1 MATCYEL
8 HLKDVLNQEEKREFA
23 SIARKEASKYKLAEP
38 DALSYMNAAGQQL
51 DALMVEEFKITS
63 GFNLKSP
70 EGTPAQEKTNV
81 ADHVKQGIPTF
92 LNTGVDLFKFIVTK
106 DNSSI
111 GELYARFAKF
121 VKKDKLSTNEQAAIK
136 DFQSFISKYINVPI
150 DKPGFFNDT
159 SIEGVKEIERATALL
174 NADLFRQLTYKTKPV
189 GGKRITTEAVKAALG
204 YAAYK
209 ALADLESTT
218 HFKTEDE
225 MERIH
230 GSAPIVPFNKAQ
242 TTLKDMHLPVGTA
255 INNWGEYAFNAL
267 GLSAVKG
274 GSPNMVANLK
284 TALGAQVVQLLRN
297 RNILHVKSIDAE
309 TYFKLFNAG
318 DFVNTSG
325 SNQRFFYTLEKNPPK
340 FAPVT
345 SEQIKSLIDNYLT
358 ANKGSGGIIDKVFTG
373 TTNVKEILYKPSE
386 EITTETTTGMA
397 VPKKMQEVQAKVQS
411 TQLEFEA
418 SQADLMYGMSRV
430 PMREGIS
437 FAQALVGIKTQSQI
451 SKYHKTQRA
460 GIEATN
466 ESLQKGLDILNEYI
480 DSSYAETTVLPVFLK
495 MDVWKML
502 RAGTTS
508 SALDPTGQK
517 IHRYS
522 LIGKDWVNE
531 VRFDDKEMVDTFLLR
546 VAEGLDIATDKKS
559 NKTNLEA
566 FNDKI
571 NTPVIQ
577 DAIAAIQSKDPAQY
591 DRIIDAVDF
600 INLKGGERVKTF
612 AALVAYANYLT
623 ARETPGQETFEASLM
638 GEVDGVSNGPM
649 LTLLLAG
656 LTVGGLSQEELFAK
670 GGFFVDGENKDFNVY
685 RGTGVPDLYEHVSQ
699 RMLDAIRVN
708 FPTSNSFM
716 DSVGY
721 FSGKKTSTGA
731 YELTTRK
738 NIKSAVNPIMFGS
751 AVFNAVRGLFNTF
764 IDGIYDKI
772 AEVNSMEAGQEKEAA
787 VTELNKQLLSLDLID
802 EVETIEAL
810 LEDFEIK
817 PKEYEDLWNQYYS
830 GTNPKVK
837 FGLGS
842 VIGANLTDYFK
853 DYLEKRNRV
862 TKITNDSAKLYIDT
876 KTQVTNKALED
887 AGITFSKE
895 KINVGLSQE
904 QNNAIDKQMMEAGI
918 TPVMHNMWSQE
929 EGDINAGLLLLKKYK
944 GQTNNIQY
952 GTTVTGSKPFLTG
965 DARHM
970 AARSKGPIE
979 AEPGTLSASVPTHS
993 MDGFISFTRM
1003 LELFKQGITS
1013 FNMHDSGG
1021 TVFSKMREMAIQFNK
1036 VTFYSLV
1043 KYAPAYSIAEMAVRN
1058 VEGIYKLHKD
1068 GTIEADLFALE
1079 SQISQ
1084 VEELLTDASVGTRAK
1099 LDFLSTV
1106 KHVSQYALEGGS
1118 YEVTDADR
1126 KMVADQIASERERDA
1141 ALHAR
1146 LVELRNG
1153 IGEDIQAAKPKEENR
1168 TVTSLEGFTNHSGGA
1183 IGADTA
1189 WDSIGK
1195 EFGLTPEQNKHYYFE
1210 GYKTPIGN
1218 TPISISLKNEADEK
1232 LIAANKTLGRKFPT
1246 SKEYVNNLL
1255 RRNWWQVKNADAV
1268 FAIASI
1274 ADNKVNGGTGWAV
1287 HMAIAENKPVYVF
1300 DQTVG
1305 KWFTWSGAKFEET
1318 TTPQLTKNF
1327 AGIGTREIND
1337 VGKQAIKDVYQK
1349 TLGITTPNQTNT
1361 PTTPVEP
1368 ETPATPEEAAAQ
1380 ADVPPNGEVPTS
1392 TPVSPIRKL
1401 FNELFTENT
1410 KYVEISKFLEFI
1422 TKEYEYTSYRE
1433 LAKLLGAS
1441 TAKVYLINSIDEIEN
1456 EQAKAS
1462 FNQHLLNDK
1471 GEPSIDVGRGYAWN
1485 GDIYLNN
1492 NYLNGLLLEKPSV
1505 RTVQELLL
1513 HETIHTIIT
1522 SYLND
1527 KNNQNT
1533 DTYLKLQELFN
1544 IAKKA
1549 DVVGTYKYELENID
1563 EFVTYALTRK
1573 SFQTFLSTLTI
1584 SNNSKEI
1591 TKYYTNNVFTKFI
1604 ETVAQIFQ
1612 KFIKVTKDNKFDT
1625 RYTKDLN
1632 NVLLAVITQGSKL
1645 IQEASNNESK
1655 GNTVAAMRMSNGLN
1669 THSTMEV
1676 FDALNTTGLD
1686 VATTNHLRGLLSTIV
1701 YKLHGAFGTLHAN
1714 VMRNTPVDAVGIYQD
1729 ALRSGDLPI
1738 ATAIGNASLPMT
1750 NAEAFAVDQVAI
1762 TLEGAL
1768 NNPAMRKYTRALE
1781 LMYEQANKELKPSD
1795 FGNNSQAANN
1805 IYKFIFDTPN
1815 TNQQSLIR
1823 FAALGL
1829 ANKQVSDA
1837 FKKVNV
1843 VLPEVKIKNTLFSR
1857 LQWLF
1862 NTVIAFVTS
1871 KTTGIA
1877 EGASLDQNLE
1887 RILKNL
1893 VASEAKYQAIAN
1905 QPRKDNVF
1913 NVYLNKGM
1921 SVVGKQVT
1929 KAARSNFVRNNSI
1942 KNKGKLGD
1950 TVGTAMEIVGKAV
1963 DKTINGKIEEM
1974 VEGGMMARNKM
1985 FDGPLGISAGI
1996 INEMRNETN
2005 SNKKMSALARL
2016 VKHTEATREK
2026 MIEETSTN
2034 VLSMFKDNGSYLTKE
2049 QQNSVSDLLRTGIGV
2064 VGYTGTQVQEFITDH
2079 TKLDKEI
2086 NEVLYKIRPL
2096 ARKHTKFLAAK
2107 AEATGFWLTTG
2118 IGVDPTRIA
2127 TNATM
2132 VIQMQG
2138 TPVENAL
2145 RNQKDQLL
2153 PEVEKLISLYGLRHM
2168 QKDVLNTVLDT
2179 EISRG
2184 VDNGIDFVMRLH
2196 KRINQDAKETTFKD
2210 KEILMQHGYLPEVVN
2225 PNIDIKYVTA
2235 TPNRTL
2241 AQNVA
2246 MYQKAGYVS
2255 YGLLGRDKAH
2265 TVPTMMLVNKNVP
2278 ATRRLTSLLA
2288 VIDDNTK
2295 GTLLHDGDFS
2305 GPFARAN
2312 TAMNDRV
2319 NAITKAGYAQWESK
2333 GFVFDR
2339 NFDKTLM
2346 VPLVNEH
2353 GKLVNARYMANTDM
2367 RNNVLERNN
2376 NFAYLLGKQVGTTY
2390 EKLASKEQ
2398 NNLAIKGLKD
2408 LYDVQY
2414 TKSPKDY
2421 YFVGLNSTDKEYKE
2435 AYMLLPYA
2443 ARQEIKRVW
2452 GTEGMFVRKDMLDL
2466 VFGYRKLTIGDAMLK
2481 SKAEQS
2487 AIIKGMN
2494 GIAEYVFARNGSAD
2508 ERYAARL
2515 KAANLMKVLQRGEEE
2530 IVTETK
2536 KTIVLRLAQVLFSNE
2551 SSNISFLK
2559 LRGMGV
2565 FEALQEK
2572 GKALTALNVYRNQSE
2587 ELNRLT
2593 MYLNTGTRVN
2603 EHPEF
2608 IKRVAWLQESMNK
2621 NPVKP
2626 LIDAGFMPTISE
2638 DVETISEDY
2647 SYKGMLISKLDEFA
2661 NKNKLT
2667 KNVDALSSQ
2676 LYMGENTGSFQFMKY
2691 STQVS
2696 DFTARYALYVHL
2708 SKDKTMTEA
2717 DRLSSLSTSFI
2728 NYDTPSHRMM
2738 EALNSVGLLW
2748 FTKYVLRVQQPL
2760 WEAVKANPSTA
2771 LMFMVFNYF
2780 TDLFTLVTD
2789 SSLVNRI
2796 YNPLKLG
2803 ALEYPFVL
2811 DDIAVMQAISGG
2823 ASLITSE

>member
-8 HLKDVLNQEEKREFA
+8 HLKNVLNQEEKREFA

-51 DALMVEEFKITS
+51 DALITEEFKITS

-92 LNTGVDLFKFIVTK
+92 LNTGVDLFKFIV
-106 DNSSI
+106 NSKVEEIST
-111 GELYARFAKF
+111 RFAKF
-121 VKKDKLSTNEQAAIK
+121 VKKDSLSTQEIAAVK
-136 DFQSFISKYINVPI
+136 DFQSFIRNYVNKAFDTY
-150 DKPGFFNDT
+150 GFFNNT
-159 SIEGVKEIERATALL
+159 SIEGVKETERATALL
-174 NADLFRQLTYKTKPV
+174 NADLFRQLTYMTKPV
-189 GGKRITTEAVKAALG
+189 GGKRVTTEAVKAALG

-218 HFKTEDE
+218 HFKTQDE

-230 GSAPIVPFNKAQ
+230 GSVPVVPFNKAQ
-242 TTLKDMHLPVGTA
+242 TDLLGMHLPVGTA
-255 INNWGEYAFNAL
+255 INSWGEYVFNTL

-297 RNILHVKSIDAE
+297 RNILHVNSISAE
-309 TYFKLFNAG
+309 AYYKLFNEG
-318 DFVNTSG
+318 DYVKESG
-325 SNQRFFYTLEKNPPK
+325 APDRRFFYTLETNQQAASKP
-340 FAPVT
+340 
-345 SEQIKSLIDNYLT
+345 EQIQGLVKDYLA

-373 TTNVKEILYKPSE
+373 TTTTKEILYKASTD
-386 EITTETTTGMA
+386 IDTKTTTGMA
-397 VPKKMQEVQAKVQS
+397 VPKKMQEAQAKVQS
-411 TQLEFEA
+411 TPLEFEA

-430 PMREGIS
+430 EMREGVS
-437 FAQALVGIKTQSQI
+437 FAQALVGVKTQTQI

-480 DSSYAETTVLPVFLK
+480 DASYDETTVLPVFLK

-508 SALDPTGQK
+508 SAIDPTGQK

-522 LIGKDWVNE
+522 LIGKDWVNA
-531 VRFDDKEMVDTFLLR
+531 VRFDDKEMVKTFLLR

-559 NKTNLEA
+559 NKTNLDA
-566 FNDKI
+566 FNKVI

-623 ARETPGQETFEASLM
+623 AKETPGQETFEASLM

-699 RMLDAIRVN
+699 RMLDALTKA
-708 FPTSNSFM
+708 FPNSTPFM

-721 FSGKKTSTGA
+721 FSGKNISKDKNNPV

-772 AEVNSMEAGQEKEAA
+772 AEVNSMETGQEKTDA
-787 VTELNKQLLSLDLID
+787 VAELNAELLSLGLIS
-802 EVETIEAL
+802 EVETVEAL

-817 PKEYEDLWNQYYS
+817 PKEYETLWKQYYS
-830 GTNPKVK
+830 GTDPKVK

-842 VIGANLTDYFK
+842 VIGANLTDYFS

-862 TKITNDSAKLYIDT
+862 TKITNDSAKLYVDA
-876 KTQVTNKALED
+876 KKQVTDKALAD
-887 AGITFSKE
+887 LGITFSKE

-904 QNNAIDKQMMEAGI
+904 QNDVIDKQMMEAGI
-918 TPVMHNMWSQE
+918 TPVMHNLWSQE

-944 GQTNNIQY
+944 GQTNDIQY

-965 DARHM
+965 NAHHL

-979 AEPGTLSASVPTHS
+979 ADPGTLSASVPTHS

-1021 TVFSKMREMAIQFNK
+1021 TVFSKMKEMAIQFNK
-1036 VTFYSLV
+1036 ITFYSLV
-1043 KYAPAYSIAEMAVRN
+1043 KYAPAYSIAEMAIRN
-1058 VEGIYKLHKD
+1058 VEGVYKLHKE
-1068 GTIEADLFALE
+1068 GTIEANLFDLE

-1084 VEELLTDASVGTRAK
+1084 IAELLTDASVGTKDK

-1118 YEVTDADR
+1118 YEVTDTDR

-1141 ALHAR
+1141 ALHTR

-1153 IGEDIQAAKPKEENR
+1153 IGEDIQAAKPKEE
-1168 TVTSLEGFTNHSGGA
+1168 T
-1183 IGADTA
+1183 
-1189 WDSIGK
+1189 
-1195 EFGLTPEQNKHYYFE
+1195 
-1210 GYKTPIGN
+1210 
-1218 TPISISLKNEADEK
+1218 
-1232 LIAANKTLGRKFPT
+1232 
-1246 SKEYVNNLL
+1246 
-1255 RRNWWQVKNADAV
+1255 
-1268 FAIASI
+1268 
-1274 ADNKVNGGTGWAV
+1274 
-1287 HMAIAENKPVYVF
+1287 
-1300 DQTVG
+1300 
-1305 KWFTWSGAKFEET
+1305 
-1318 TTPQLTKNF
+1318 
-1327 AGIGTREIND
+1327 
-1337 VGKQAIKDVYQK
+1337 
-1349 TLGITTPNQTNT
+1349 T

-1368 ETPATPEEAAAQ
+1368 ETPTTPEEAAAQ

-1392 TPVSPIRKL
+1392 TTVSPIRKL

-1410 KYVEISKFLEFI
+1410 KYVEIGKFLSFI
-1422 TKEYEYTSYRE
+1422 TKESEYASYRE

-1456 EQAKAS
+1456 EQAKAA
-1462 FNQHLLNDK
+1462 FNQYLLNDK
-1471 GEPSIDVGRGYAWN
+1471 GESSIDVGRGYAWN

-1492 NYLNGLLLEKPSV
+1492 NYLNGLLPEKPSV
-1505 RTVQELLL
+1505 KAVQELLL

-1522 SYLND
+1522 SYVND
-1527 KNNQNT
+1527 VRNHGTETYKN
-1533 DTYLKLQELFN
+1533 LQELFN
-1544 IAKKA
+1544 IATKA

-1591 TKYYTNNVFTKFI
+1591 KKYYTNNIFTKFI

-1632 NVLLAVITQGSKL
+1632 NVLLAVITQGNKL
-1645 IQEASNNESK
+1645 IQEASNSDSK
-1655 GNTVAAMRMSNGLN
+1655 GNTVSAMRMSNGLN

-1701 YKLHGAFGTLHAN
+1701 YRLHGAFGTLHAN
-1714 VMRNTPVDAVGIYQD
+1714 VMRNTPVDAVGVYQD

-1738 ATAIGNASLPMT
+1738 ATAISNASLPMT
-1750 NAEAFAVDQVAI
+1750 DAEAFAVDQVAI

-1795 FGNNSQAANN
+1795 FGNNAQAANN
-1805 IYKFIFDTPN
+1805 IYNFIFDTPN

-1829 ANKQVSDA
+1829 ANKQVSEA
-1837 FKKVNV
+1837 FKRVNV

-1877 EGASLDQNLE
+1877 EGVSLDQNLE

-1893 VASEAKYQAIAN
+1893 VASEAKYQAIAS
-1905 QPRKDNVF
+1905 QPRKDNAL

-1921 SVVGKQVT
+1921 SSIGKQVT
-1929 KAARSNFVRNNSI
+1929 KAARSTFVRNNSI
-1942 KNKGKLGD
+1942 KNKGMLGD
-1950 TVGTAMEIVGKAV
+1950 TVGTTMEIAGKVV
-1963 DKTINGKIEEM
+1963 DVTVNSKIEDL
-1974 VEGGMMARNKM
+1974 VNGGMMARNRM
-1985 FDGPLGISAGI
+1985 FDGPLGFAAGL
-1996 INEMRNETN
+1996 INEMRNETTP
-2005 SNKKMSALARL
+2005 NKKVSALARL
-2016 VKHTEATREK
+2016 VKHTESTREK

-2034 VLSMFKDNGSYLTKE
+2034 VLSMFKDSGAYLTKE
-2049 QQNSVSDLLRTGIGV
+2049 QQNSVSDLLRTGVGV

-2132 VIQMQG
+2132 VIKMQG

-2145 RNQKDQLL
+2145 KNQKDKLL

-2168 QKDVLNTVLDT
+2168 QKDVLNTVIDT
-2179 EISRG
+2179 EITRG
-2184 VDNGIDFVMRLH
+2184 VDNGVDFVLRLH
-2196 KRINQDAKETTFKD
+2196 QRLNKDAKETLFKD
-2210 KEILMQHGYLPEVVN
+2210 KEILMQHGYLPEAVN
-2225 PNIDIKYVTA
+2225 PNVDVKYVTA

-2278 ATRRLTSLLA
+2278 ATRRLTSLMSI
-2288 VIDDNTK
+2288 IDDNTK

-2312 TAMNDRV
+2312 TVMNARV
-2319 NAITKAGYAQWESK
+2319 NAVTKAGYAQWESK

-2346 VPLVNEH
+2346 VPLVDEQ

-2367 RNNVLERNN
+2367 RNNVLKRNN

-2398 NNLAIKGLKD
+2398 NNTGIKALKD

-2421 YFVGLNSTDKEYKE
+2421 YFVGLNSTDKEYKGV
-2435 AYMLLPYA
+2435 YMGLPYA

-2452 GTEGMFVRKDMLDL
+2452 GTEGMFVHKDMLDL
-2466 VFGYRKLTIGDAMLK
+2466 VFGYRKLTVGDAMLK

-2508 ERYAARL
+2508 DKYAARL

-2536 KTIVLRLAQVLFSNE
+2536 KTIVIRLATVLLGNE
-2551 SSNISFLK
+2551 SSNISLLA

-2572 GKALTALNVYRNQSE
+2572 GKALAALNVYRNQSE

-2593 MYLNTGTRVN
+2593 MYLNTGTKVN
-2603 EHPEF
+2603 EHPVF

-2621 NPVKP
+2621 NPIKP

-2647 SYKGMLISKLDEFA
+2647 SYKGMLISKMDEFA

-2667 KNVDALSSQ
+2667 IGMDALSSQ
-2676 LYMGENTGSFQFMKY
+2676 LYMGENTGTFQFMKY

-2708 SKDKTMTEA
+2708 SKDKTLTEA
-2717 DRLSSLSTSFI
+2717 QKFSDISESFI

-2748 FTKYVLRVQQPL
+2748 FTKYVLRVQKPL
-2760 WEAVKANPSTA
+2760 WNAVKANPSRA
-2771 LMFMVFNYF
+2771 MLLMFFDYI
-2780 TDLFTLVTD
+2780 TDSFTLVTE
-2789 SSLVNRI
+2789 SSVFNRI

-2803 ALEYPFVL
+2803 AIEYPFVL
-2811 DDIAVMQAISGG
+2811 DDIATMSAITEGLS
-2823 ASLITSE
+2823 IMKPE

>member
-8 HLKDVLNQEEKREFA
+8 HLKNVLNQEEKREFA

-51 DALMVEEFKITS
+51 DALMTEEFKVTS
-63 GFNLKSP
+63 GFNLKST

-92 LNTGVDLFKFIVTK
+92 LNTGVDLFKFISDK
-106 DNSSI
+106 DTNSI
-111 GELYARFAKF
+111 GELYTRFAKF
-121 VKKDKLSTNEQAAIK
+121 VKKDSLSTQEIAAVK
-136 DFQSFISKYINVPI
+136 DFQSFIRKYVNKAF
-150 DKPGFFNDT
+150 DTYGFFNNT
-159 SIEGVKEIERATALL
+159 SIEGVKETERATALL
-174 NADLFRQLTYKTKPV
+174 NADLFRQLTYMTKPV
-189 GGKRITTEAVKAALG
+189 GGKRVTTEAVKAALG

-218 HFKTEDE
+218 HFKTKDE

-230 GSAPIVPFNKAQ
+230 GSAPVVPFNKAQ
-242 TTLKDMHLPVGTA
+242 TDLLGMHLPVGTA
-255 INNWGEYAFNAL
+255 INSWGEYAFNAL

-297 RNILHVKSIDAE
+297 RNILHVNSISAE
-309 TYFKLFNAG
+309 AYYKLFN
-318 DFVNTSG
+318 DKEYTKEPG
-325 SNQRFFYTLEKNPPK
+325 SSDRRFFYTLEATEQAASRP
-340 FAPVT
+340 
-345 SEQIKSLIDNYLT
+345 EQIAGLVKDYLV

-373 TTNVKEILYKPSE
+373 TTTTKEILYKASTD
-386 EITTETTTGMA
+386 IDTKTTTGMA
-397 VPKKMQEVQAKVQS
+397 VPKKMQEAQAKVQS
-411 TQLEFEA
+411 TSLEFEA

-430 PMREGIS
+430 EMGEGIS
-437 FAQALVGIKTQSQI
+437 FAQALVGVKTQTQI

-480 DSSYAETTVLPVFLK
+480 DASYDETTVLPVFLK

-508 SALDPTGQK
+508 SAIDPTGQK

-522 LIGKDWVNE
+522 LIGQDWVNK
-531 VRFDDKEMVDTFLLR
+531 VRFDDKEMVETFLLR

-559 NKTNLEA
+559 NKTNLDT
-566 FNDKI
+566 FNKVI

-623 ARETPGQETFEASLM
+623 AKDAGQETFEASLM

-699 RMLDAIRVN
+699 RMLDAIRTN
-708 FPTSNSFM
+708 FPTSNPFM

-721 FSGKKTSTGA
+721 FSGKNISKDKNNPV

-764 IDGIYDKI
+764 IDGIYEKI
-772 AEVNSMEAGQEKEAA
+772 AEVNAIENPEVRETALQ
-787 VTELNKQLLSLDLID
+787 ELNNQLLSLGLIT

-810 LEDFEIK
+810 LENFEIK
-817 PKEYEDLWNQYYS
+817 PKEYEDLWEQYYS
-830 GTNPKVK
+830 GTDPKVK

-842 VIGANLTDYFK
+842 VIGANLTDYFS

-862 TKITNDSAKLYIDT
+862 TKITNDSATLYINT
-876 KTQVTNKALED
+876 KTQVTNKALAD
-887 AGITFSKE
+887 LGIVFSKE

-904 QNNAIDKQMMEAGI
+904 QNDAIDKQMMETGI
-918 TPVMHNMWSQE
+918 TPVMHNLWSQE
-929 EGDINAGLLLLKKYK
+929 EGDINAGLLLLKKYR
-944 GQTNNIQY
+944 GQTNDIQY

-965 DARHM
+965 NAHHL

-979 AEPGTLSASVPTHS
+979 ADPGTLSASVPTHS

-1021 TVFSKMREMAIQFNK
+1021 TVFSKMREMANQFNK

-1043 KYAPAYSIAEMAVRN
+1043 KYAPAYSIAEMAIRN
-1058 VEGIYKLHKD
+1058 VEGVYKLHKD
-1068 GTIEADLFALE
+1068 GTIETNLFDLE

-1084 VEELLTDASVGTRAK
+1084 IAELLTDASVGTRAK

-1118 YEVTDADR
+1118 YEVTEADR
-1126 KMVADQIASERERDA
+1126 KMVADQIASEREIDA

-1153 IGEDIQAAKPKEENR
+1153 IGADIQAAKPKEE
-1168 TVTSLEGFTNHSGGA
+1168 
-1183 IGADTA
+1183 
-1189 WDSIGK
+1189 
-1195 EFGLTPEQNKHYYFE
+1195 
-1210 GYKTPIGN
+1210 
-1218 TPISISLKNEADEK
+1218 
-1232 LIAANKTLGRKFPT
+1232 
-1246 SKEYVNNLL
+1246 
-1255 RRNWWQVKNADAV
+1255 
-1268 FAIASI
+1268 
-1274 ADNKVNGGTGWAV
+1274 
-1287 HMAIAENKPVYVF
+1287 
-1300 DQTVG
+1300 
-1305 KWFTWSGAKFEET
+1305 
-1318 TTPQLTKNF
+1318 TTPTK
-1327 AGIGTREIND
+1327 
-1337 VGKQAIKDVYQK
+1337 
-1349 TLGITTPNQTNT
+1349 
-1361 PTTPVEP
+1361 PVEP
-1368 ETPATPEEAAAQ
+1368 ETSTTPEEAAAQ
-1380 ADVPPNGEVPTS
+1380 ADVPSNGEVPTS
-1392 TPVSPIRKL
+1392 APVNPIYK
-1401 FNELFTENT
+1401 FF
-1410 KYVEISKFLEFI
+1410 SKFYKDKSKYISVTELLESI
-1422 TKEYEYTSYRE
+1422 KQDSTNTSYIE
-1433 LAKLLGAS
+1433 LAKLLSGSKAQVQ
-1441 TAKVYLINSIDEIEN
+1441 TINSIEEIEDTAVR
-1456 EQAKAS
+1456 ESIRQSKTK
-1462 FNQHLLNDK
+1462 FEDTK
-1471 GEPSIDVGRGYAWN
+1471 GVAVN
-1485 GDIYLNN
+1485 GNIYLNN
-1492 NYLNGLLLEKPSV
+1492 GYLVGLFEKIP
-1505 RTVQELLL
+1505 TELDAHELVL
-1513 HETIHTIIT
+1513 HETIHTIIS
-1522 SYLND
+1522 SYIND
-1527 KNNQNT
+1527 ENNQNT
-1533 DTYLKLQELFN
+1533 DTYKNLQDLLTIVKQTEQSKQFEN
-1544 IAKKA
+1544 Q
-1549 DVVGTYKYELENID
+1549 LENVD
-1563 EFVTYALTRK
+1563 EFVAYALTDK

-1584 SNNSKEI
+1584 SNNKEEI
-1591 TKYYTNNVFTKFI
+1591 KKYYTNNVFTKFI

-1612 KFIKVTKDNKFDT
+1612 KFINVTKDNKFDT

-1645 IQEASNNESK
+1645 IQEASNSESK
-1655 GNTVAAMRMSNGLN
+1655 GTTVSAMRMSNGLN

-1676 FDALNTTGLD
+1676 FDALNTIGLD
-1686 VATTNHLRGLLSTIV
+1686 VTTTNHLRSLLSTIV

-1714 VMRNTPVDAVGIYQD
+1714 VMRNTPVDAVGVYQD

-1750 NAEAFAVDQVAI
+1750 DAEAFAVDQVAI

-1781 LMYEQANKELKPSD
+1781 LMYEQASKELKPSD
-1795 FGNNSQAANN
+1795 FGNNAQAANN
-1805 IYKFIFDTPN
+1805 IYNFIFDTPN

-1862 NTVIAFVTS
+1862 NTVIAFVTN

-1877 EGASLDQNLE
+1877 EGVSLDQNLE

-1921 SVVGKQVT
+1921 SAVGKQVT
-1929 KAARSNFVRNNSI
+1929 KAAKSNFVRNNSI
-1942 KNKGKLGD
+1942 KNKGMLGD
-1950 TVGTAMEIVGKAV
+1950 TVGTTMEIAGKVV
-1963 DKTINGKIEEM
+1963 DVTVNSKIEDL
-1974 VEGGMMARNKM
+1974 VNGGMMARNRM
-1985 FDGPLGISAGI
+1985 FDGPLGFAAGL
-1996 INEMRNETN
+1996 INEMRNETTP
-2005 SNKKMSALARL
+2005 NKKVSALARL
-2016 VKHTEATREK
+2016 VKHTESTREK

-2049 QQNSVSDLLRTGIGV
+2049 QHNSVSDLLRTGIGV

-2086 NEVLYKIRPL
+2086 NDVLYRIRPL

-2145 RNQKDQLL
+2145 KNKKEQLL

-2168 QKDVLNTVLDT
+2168 QKDVINAVMNT
-2179 EISRG
+2179 EIPRG
-2184 VDNGIDFVMRLH
+2184 VDNGVDFVLRLH
-2196 KRINQDAKETTFKD
+2196 QRLNQDAKETLFKD

-2225 PNIDIKYVTA
+2225 PNVDVKYVTA

-2265 TVPTMMLVNKNVP
+2265 TVPTMMLVNRNVP
-2278 ATRRLTSLLA
+2278 ATRRLTSLMA

-2312 TAMNDRV
+2312 TVMNARV
-2319 NAITKAGYAQWESK
+2319 NAVTKAGYAQWESK

-2346 VPLVNEH
+2346 VPLVDEQ
-2353 GKLVNARYMANTDM
+2353 GKFVNARYMANTDM
-2367 RNNVLERNN
+2367 RNNVLQRNN

-2390 EKLASKEQ
+2390 EKVTSKEQ
-2398 NNLAIKGLKD
+2398 NNNSVKALKD

-2466 VFGYRKLTIGDAMLK
+2466 VFGYRKLTVGDAMLK

-2508 ERYAARL
+2508 DKYAARL

-2536 KTIVLRLAQVLFSNE
+2536 KTIVLRLATVLLGNE
-2551 SSNISFLK
+2551 SSNVSLLA

-2572 GKALTALNVYRNQSE
+2572 GKALAALNVYRNQSE

-2593 MYLNTGTRVN
+2593 MYLNTGTKVN

-2647 SYKGMLISKLDEFA
+2647 SYKGMLISKMDEFVD
-2661 NKNKLT
+2661 KNKFT
-2667 KNVDALSSQ
+2667 KGMDALSSQ
-2676 LYMGENTGSFQFMKY
+2676 LYMGENTGTFQFMKY

-2708 SKDKTMTEA
+2708 SKDKTITEA
-2717 DRLSSLSTSFI
+2717 QKFSDISESFI

-2748 FTKYVLRVQQPL
+2748 FTKYVLRVQKPL
-2760 WEAVKANPSTA
+2760 WNAVKANPSRA
-2771 LMFMVFNYF
+2771 MLLMFFDYIS
-2780 TDLFTLVTD
+2780 DSFTLVTE
-2789 SSLVNRI
+2789 SSMFNRI

-2803 ALEYPFVL
+2803 AIEYPFVL
-2811 DDIAVMQAISGG
+2811 DDIATMSAITEGLS
-2823 ASLITSE
+2823 IMEPE

>member
-1 MATCYEL
+1 MSSKCFTKHILGSTAFSQSELVKITAEVTNQTKKHPERSDAGNEAFALEVYLKELAT
-8 HLKDVLNQEEKREFA
+8 
-23 SIARKEASKYKLAEP
+23 
-38 DALSYMNAAGQQL
+38 
-51 DALMVEEFKITS
+51 EEFKITS

-70 EGTPAQEKTNV
+70 EGTPAQEKTKI

-92 LNTGVDLFKFIVTK
+92 LNTGVDLFKFIV
-106 DNSSI
+106 NSEVKEIS
-111 GELYARFAKF
+111 ARFAKF
-121 VKKDKLSTNEQAAIK
+121 VNKNELSTNEEAAVK

-159 SIEGVKEIERATALL
+159 YIEGVKEIESATALL

-230 GSAPIVPFNKAQ
+230 GSAPVVPFNQAQ

-255 INNWGEYAFNAL
+255 INNWGQYAFSAL

-309 TYFKLFNAG
+309 TYFKIFNEG

-325 SNQRFFYTLEKNPPK
+325 SKQRFFYTLEKNPPK

-358 ANKGSGGIIDKVFTG
+358 ANKGSSGIIDKVFTG
-373 TTNVKEILYKPSE
+373 TTNVKEILYKPSK

-411 TQLEFEA
+411 TSLKFEA

-480 DSSYAETTVLPVFLK
+480 DASYDETTVLPVYLK

-522 LIGKDWVNE
+522 LIGKDWVNK
-531 VRFDDKEMVDTFLLR
+531 VRFDDKEMVNTFLLR

-559 NKTNLEA
+559 NQTNLEA

-571 NTPVIQ
+571 TTPVVQ

-623 ARETPGQETFEASLM
+623 AKDSGQEIFEASLM

-685 RGTGVPDLYEHVSQ
+685 RGTDVPDLYEHVSQ
-699 RMLDAIRVN
+699 RMLDALIKA
-708 FPTSNSFM
+708 FPNSTPFM

-721 FSGKKTSTGA
+721 FSGKNISKEGETPV

-751 AVFNAVRGLFNTF
+751 AVFNAVKGLFNTF

-772 AEVNSMEAGQEKEAA
+772 AEVNSMEPGQEKENA
-787 VTELNKQLLSLDLID
+787 VAELNGQLLSLGLID
-802 EVETIEAL
+802 KVETVEAL

-817 PKEYEDLWNQYYS
+817 PKEYETLWEQYYS
-830 GTNPKVK
+830 GTNPKFK
-837 FGLGS
+837 FGIGS
-842 VIGANLTDYFK
+842 VIGTNLTDYFS

-862 TKITNDSAKLYIDT
+862 TKITNDSAKLYIDA

-904 QNNAIDKQMMEAGI
+904 QNDAIDKQMMEAGI
-918 TPVMHNMWSQE
+918 TPVMHNLWSQE
-929 EGDINAGLLLLKKYK
+929 EGNIDAGLLLLKKYK
-944 GQTNNIQY
+944 GQTNDIQY

-965 DARHM
+965 DARHL

-1021 TVFSKMREMAIQFNK
+1021 TVFSKMKEMAIQFNK

-1043 KYAPAYSIAEMAVRN
+1043 KYAPAYSVAEMAIRN
-1058 VEGIYKLHKD
+1058 VEGIYKLHKE
-1068 GTIEADLFALE
+1068 GAIEANLFDLE
-1079 SQISQ
+1079 KQISQ
-1084 VEELLTDASVGTRAK
+1084 VAELLADASVGTKAK

-1106 KHVSQYALEGGS
+1106 KHVSQYALENGS

-1146 LVELRNG
+1146 LAELSNG
-1153 IGEDIQAAKPKEENR
+1153 IGEDIKATKPKEE
-1168 TVTSLEGFTNHSGGA
+1168 TTLVT
-1183 IGADTA
+1183 
-1189 WDSIGK
+1189 
-1195 EFGLTPEQNKHYYFE
+1195 
-1210 GYKTPIGN
+1210 
-1218 TPISISLKNEADEK
+1218 KNEAD
-1232 LIAANKTLGRKFPT
+1232 LIILKEGQSVEEAFSKYIIKNKYPLLHASLDLSAYGSEDVT
-1246 SKEYVNNLL
+1246 SLSSFLDTVQTSLEEYY
-1255 RRNWWQVKNADAV
+1255 
-1268 FAIASI
+1268 
-1274 ADNKVNGGTGWAV
+1274 
-1287 HMAIAENKPVYVF
+1287 AENPERHGIDYSKYPK
-1300 DQTVG
+1300 G
-1305 KWFTWSGAKFEET
+1305 KARDAAMDAEVAIYIKK
-1318 TTPQLTKNF
+1318 L
-1327 AGIGTREIND
+1327 D
-1337 VGKQAIKDVYQK
+1337 VEIKDLK
-1349 TLGITTPNQTNT
+1349 RNALSNLKIN

-1368 ETPATPEEAAAQ
+1368 ETPTTPEEAAAQ
-1380 ADVPPNGEVPTS
+1380 ADVPNNGEVPTA
-1392 TPVSPIRKL
+1392 TPLNLITKL
-1401 FNELFTENT
+1401 FNKFYKENSKYISIVDLLEAT
-1410 KYVEISKFLEFI
+1410 KTDSAKPAYV
-1422 TKEYEYTSYRE
+1422 E
-1433 LAKLLGAS
+1433 LAKLLGS
-1441 TAKVYLINSIDEIEN
+1441 SKAKVQLINTPDDIEDYIDRN
-1456 EQAKAS
+1456 SVKDH
-1462 FNQHLLNDK
+1462 FPNFDVTK
-1471 GEPSIDVGRGYAWN
+1471 GVAVRGN
-1485 GDIYLNN
+1485 IYLNN
-1492 NYLNGLLLEKPSV
+1492 RYLTGLLKEVPN
-1505 RTVQELLL
+1505 ELDAYELVL
-1513 HETIHTIIT
+1513 HEAIHSIIT
-1522 SYLND
+1522 SYVND
-1527 KNNQNT
+1527 ENNKNT
-1533 DTYLKLQELFN
+1533 ETYKNLQELLKIVKQTEQSKQFVN
-1544 IAKKA
+1544 Q
-1549 DVVGTYKYELENID
+1549 LENID
-1563 EFVTYALTRK
+1563 EFVAYGLTDAN
-1573 SFQTFLSTLTI
+1573 FQTFLSTLTI

-1591 TKYYTNNVFTKFI
+1591 NKYYTNNVFTKFI

-1625 RYTKDLN
+1625 RYTKELN

-1655 GNTVAAMRMSNGLN
+1655 GNTVSAMRMSNGLN

-1701 YKLHGAFGTLHAN
+1701 YRLHGAFGTLHAN
-1714 VMRNTPVDAVGIYQD
+1714 VMRNTPVDAVGVYQD

-1750 NAEAFAVDQVAI
+1750 DAEAFAVDQVAI

-1768 NNPAMRKYTRALE
+1768 NNPAMRKYTRVLE
-1781 LMYEQANKELKPSD
+1781 LMYGQASKELKPSD
-1795 FGNNSQAANN
+1795 FGNTAQAANN
-1805 IYKFIFDTPN
+1805 IYNFIFDTPN

-1823 FAALGL
+1823 FAAFGL

-1871 KTTGIA
+1871 KTTGIV

-1942 KNKGKLGD
+1942 KNKGMLGD
-1950 TVGTAMEIVGKAV
+1950 TVGTTMEIAGKVV
-1963 DKTINGKIEEM
+1963 DVTINGKIQDL
-1974 VEGGMMARNKM
+1974 VEGGMMARNRM

-2026 MIEETSTN
+2026 MIEETSTS
-2034 VLSMFKDNGSYLTKE
+2034 VLSMFKENGSYLTKE

-2086 NEVLYKIRPL
+2086 NDVLYKIRPL
-2096 ARKHTKFLAAK
+2096 ARRHTKFLAAK

-2145 RNQKDQLL
+2145 KNQKDQLL

-2179 EISRG
+2179 EITRGADNG
-2184 VDNGIDFVMRLH
+2184 VDFVLRLH
-2196 KRINQDAKETTFKD
+2196 KRLNQDAKETTFKD
-2210 KEILMQHGYLPEVVN
+2210 KEILMQHGYLPEVIN

-2305 GPFARAN
+2305 GPFARSN
-2312 TAMNDRV
+2312 TVMNDRV
-2319 NAITKAGYAQWESK
+2319 NAVTKAGYAQWENK

-2346 VPLVNEH
+2346 VPLVNEQ

-2452 GTEGMFVRKDMLDL
+2452 STEGMFVRKDMLDL
-2466 VFGYRKLTIGDAMLK
+2466 VFGYRKLTVGDAMLK
-2481 SKAEQS
+2481 SKAEQN

-2536 KTIVLRLAQVLFSNE
+2536 KTIVLRLAQVLFGNE

-2647 SYKGMLISKLDEFA
+2647 SYKGMLISKMDEFA
-2661 NKNKLT
+2661 DKNKFT
-2667 KNVDALSSQ
+2667 KGIDALSSQ
-2676 LYMGENTGSFQFMKY
+2676 LYMGENTGTFQFMKY

-2789 SSLVNRI
+2789 SSIVNRI

-2823 ASLITSE
+2823 ASLMTPE